1 MGACGCFDN
10 RKIISNNK
18 NNNIN
23 EIIDQVEDSI
33 IKLNGFNDDQ
43 RITQKDDTP
52 IYENTN
58 YIKNEKIHE
67 IDTIGN
73 ELNIKKNH
81 KKKKSI
87 ENVQNED
94 EKNDNFKNN
103 KEKNKKNNK
112 TRKNENL
119 INKEKEKI
127 NNENKKN
134 NNNEKEIEKE
144 NEDEKKTEIKEEKK
158 NEKKE
163 EKIEKKEEINKNE
176 NKQNTIKQKET
187 EKENNENKN
196 KQKKEEQNNEN
207 ILIDNEDNEN
217 KIKKNINYKETKKSD
232 NLNQNETDISL
243 YRYPSNFE
251 IIYQSSSILKGKREI
266 NIVLIGEKQSGKSS
280 FVIKLAENRF
290 ENLYIPT
297 VFIET
302 ISKVMTY
309 NNKRYVLNFDVT
321 PGEQEYQ
328 QDYST
333 LYAKSNFIFLFYDV
347 TNLGSFLRAKKFI
360 KKELKNKVVMYSH
373 NFSNIFIIGNKIDST
388 PFIESSTQ
396 IRSYCEKH
404 QLEFFEISV
413 KTNAGIG
420 YMMNKLLAIFD
431 SISSI

>member
-1 MGACGCFDN
+1 MGVCGCFD
-10 RKIISNNK
+10 RGQIMAKNK

-23 EIIDQVEDSI
+23 QIIDQVDDSI
-33 IKLNGFNDDQ
+33 IKLNEINNDPP
-43 RITQKDDTP
+43 ITQKGKIP
-52 IYENTN
+52 IYEDLKE
-58 YIKNEKIHE
+58 IKNEKIFE
-67 IDTIGN
+67 NEKTIGN
-73 ELNIKKNH
+73 ELKSKKNH
-81 KKKKSI
+81 KKKMSKGI
-87 ENVQNED
+87 DQNE
-94 EKNDNFKNN
+94 
-103 KEKNKKNNK
+103 
-112 TRKNENL
+112 NE
-119 INKEKEKI
+119 

-134 NNNEKEIEKE
+134 NNENIKKKNKTNKIETQTNNE
-144 NEDEKKTEIKEEKK
+144 EEKYNNENIK
-158 NEKKE
+158 NSNNEKKK
-163 EKIEKKEEINKNE
+163 EKKKETNPNKNKQNSSKKEES
-176 NKQNTIKQKET
+176 

-196 KQKKEEQNNEN
+196 KLEEKNEN
-207 ILIDNEDNEN
+207 KLIDNGNNE
-217 KIKKNINYKETKKSD
+217 KNINNKETKKSEI
-232 NLNQNETDISL
+232 LHQNETDISL

-251 IIYQSSSILKGKREI
+251 IIYQSSSILKGKTEI

-321 PGEQEYQ
+321 PGQQEYQ

-347 TNLGSFLRAKKFI
+347 TNLGSFMRAKKYI
-360 KKELKNKVVMYSH
+360 KKELKNKVIMYAN
-373 NFSNIFIIGNKIDST
+373 NFSNIFIIGNKIDCT

-396 IRSYCEKH
+396 IKSYCEKH

>member
-1 MGACGCFDN
+1 MTEEEESSESKKYENIMINENNNESDENNESDDN
-10 RKIISNNK
+10 NESDNK
-18 NNNIN
+18 NITNNI
-23 EIIDQVEDSI
+23 ES
-33 IKLNGFNDDQ
+33 
-43 RITQKDDTP
+43 P
-52 IYENTN
+52 N
-58 YIKNEKIHE
+58 YIGK
-67 IDTIGN
+67 
-73 ELNIKKNH
+73 
-81 KKKKSI
+81 
-87 ENVQNED
+87 EN
-94 EKNDNFKNN
+94 
-103 KEKNKKNNK
+103 
-112 TRKNENL
+112 
-119 INKEKEKI
+119 
-127 NNENKKN
+127 N
-134 NNNEKEIEKE
+134 NNNEKENKKEKDNEKE
-144 NEDEKKTEIKEEKK
+144 NKIEKGNENKKENKKQKEPNENENDEKKKK
-158 NEKKE
+158 KKE
-163 EKIEKKEEINKNE
+163 EPEKNNKKNKIEKK
-176 NKQNTIKQKET
+176 QKIQ
-187 EKENNENKN
+187 NNENK
-196 KQKKEEQNNEN
+196 
-207 ILIDNEDNEN
+207 LIDNENDEN
-217 KIKKNINYKETKKSD
+217 KKEKNKNNKDFNKSENNKEK
-232 NLNQNETDISL
+232 ETDISL

-251 IIYQSSSILKGKREI
+251 IINKSSSLLKDIREI

-360 KKELKNKVVMYSH
+360 KKELKNKIVMYSH

>member
-1 MGACGCFDN
+1 MGVCGCFD
-10 RKIISNNK
+10 RGQIMAKNK

-23 EIIDQVEDSI
+23 QIIDQVDDSI
-33 IKLNGFNDDQ
+33 IKLNEINNDPP
-43 RITQKDDTP
+43 ITQKGKIP
-52 IYENTN
+52 IYEDLKE
-58 YIKNEKIHE
+58 IKNEKIFE
-67 IDTIGN
+67 NEKTIGN
-73 ELNIKKNH
+73 ELKSKKNH
-81 KKKKSI
+81 KKKMSKDI
-87 ENVQNED
+87 DQNE
-94 EKNDNFKNN
+94 
-103 KEKNKKNNK
+103 
-112 TRKNENL
+112 NE
-119 INKEKEKI
+119 

-134 NNNEKEIEKE
+134 NNENIKKKNKTNKIETQTNNE
-144 NEDEKKTEIKEEKK
+144 EEKNNNDNNK
-158 NEKKE
+158 NNNNEKKK
-163 EKIEKKEEINKNE
+163 EKKKETNPNKNKQNSSKKEES
-176 NKQNTIKQKET
+176 

-196 KQKKEEQNNEN
+196 KLEEKNEN
-207 ILIDNEDNEN
+207 KLIDNGNNE
-217 KIKKNINYKETKKSD
+217 KNINNKETKKSEI
-232 NLNQNETDISL
+232 LHQNETDISL

-251 IIYQSSSILKGKREI
+251 IIYQSSSILKGKTEI

-321 PGEQEYQ
+321 PGQQEYQ

-347 TNLGSFLRAKKFI
+347 TNLGSFTRAKKYI
-360 KKELKNKVVMYSH
+360 KKELKNKVIIYAN
-373 NFSNIFIIGNKIDST
+373 NFSNIFIIGNKIDCT

-396 IRSYCEKH
+396 IKSYCEKH

>member
-1 MGACGCFDN
+1 MGVCGCFD
-10 RKIISNNK
+10 RGQIMAKNK

-23 EIIDQVEDSI
+23 QIIDQVDDSI
-33 IKLNGFNDDQ
+33 IKLNEINNDPP
-43 RITQKDDTP
+43 ITQKGKIP
-52 IYENTN
+52 IYEDLKE
-58 YIKNEKIHE
+58 IKNEKIFE
-67 IDTIGN
+67 NEKTIGN
-73 ELNIKKNH
+73 ELKSKKNH
-81 KKKKSI
+81 KKKMSKDI
-87 ENVQNED
+87 DQNE
-94 EKNDNFKNN
+94 
-103 KEKNKKNNK
+103 
-112 TRKNENL
+112 NE
-119 INKEKEKI
+119 

-134 NNNEKEIEKE
+134 NNENIKKKNKTNKIETQTNNE
-144 NEDEKKTEIKEEKK
+144 EEKYNNENIK
-158 NEKKE
+158 NSNNEKKK
-163 EKIEKKEEINKNE
+163 EKKKETNPNKNKQNSSKKEES
-176 NKQNTIKQKET
+176 

-196 KQKKEEQNNEN
+196 KLEEKNEN
-207 ILIDNEDNEN
+207 KLIDNGNNE
-217 KIKKNINYKETKKSD
+217 KNINNKETKKSEI
-232 NLNQNETDISL
+232 LHQNETDISL

-251 IIYQSSSILKGKREI
+251 IIYQSSSILKGKTEI

-321 PGEQEYQ
+321 PGQQEYQ

-347 TNLGSFLRAKKFI
+347 TNLGSFMRAKKYI
-360 KKELKNKVVMYSH
+360 KKELKNKVIMYAN
-373 NFSNIFIIGNKIDST
+373 NFSNIFIIGNKIDCT

-396 IRSYCEKH
+396 IKSYCEKH

>member
-1 MGACGCFDN
+1 MGVCGCFD
-10 RKIISNNK
+10 RGQIMAKNK

-23 EIIDQVEDSI
+23 QIIDQVDDSI
-33 IKLNGFNDDQ
+33 IKLNEINNDPP
-43 RITQKDDTP
+43 ITQKGKIP
-52 IYENTN
+52 IYEDLKE
-58 YIKNEKIHE
+58 IKNEKIFE
-67 IDTIGN
+67 NEKTIGN
-73 ELNIKKNH
+73 ELKSKKNH
-81 KKKKSI
+81 KKKMSKDI
-87 ENVQNED
+87 DQNE
-94 EKNDNFKNN
+94 
-103 KEKNKKNNK
+103 
-112 TRKNENL
+112 NE
-119 INKEKEKI
+119 

-134 NNNEKEIEKE
+134 NNENIKKKNKTNKIETQTNNE
-144 NEDEKKTEIKEEKK
+144 EEKYNNENIK
-158 NEKKE
+158 NSNNEKKK
-163 EKIEKKEEINKNE
+163 EKKKETNPNKNKQNSSKKEES
-176 NKQNTIKQKET
+176 

-196 KQKKEEQNNEN
+196 EKKKLEEKNEN
-207 ILIDNEDNEN
+207 KLIDNGNNE
-217 KIKKNINYKETKKSD
+217 KNINNKETKKSEI
-232 NLNQNETDISL
+232 LHQNETDISL

-251 IIYQSSSILKGKREI
+251 IIYQSSSILKGKTEI

-321 PGEQEYQ
+321 PGQQEYQ

-347 TNLGSFLRAKKFI
+347 TNLGSFMRAKKYI
-360 KKELKNKVVMYSH
+360 KKELKNKVIMYAN
-373 NFSNIFIIGNKIDST
+373 NFSNIFIIGNKIDCT

-396 IRSYCEKH
+396 IKSYCEKH

>member
-1 MGACGCFDN
+1 MGVCGCFD
-10 RKIISNNK
+10 RGQIMAKNK

-23 EIIDQVEDSI
+23 QIIDQVDDSI
-33 IKLNGFNDDQ
+33 IKLNEINNDPP
-43 RITQKDDTP
+43 ITQKGKIP
-52 IYENTN
+52 IYEDLKE
-58 YIKNEKIHE
+58 IKNEKIFE
-67 IDTIGN
+67 NEKTIGN
-73 ELNIKKNH
+73 ELKSKKNH
-81 KKKKSI
+81 KKKMSKDI
-87 ENVQNED
+87 DQNE
-94 EKNDNFKNN
+94 
-103 KEKNKKNNK
+103 
-112 TRKNENL
+112 NE
-119 INKEKEKI
+119 

-134 NNNEKEIEKE
+134 NNENIKKKNKTNKIETQTNNE
-144 NEDEKKTEIKEEKK
+144 EEKYNNENIK
-158 NEKKE
+158 NSNNEKKK
-163 EKIEKKEEINKNE
+163 EKKKETNPNKNKQNSSKKEES
-176 NKQNTIKQKET
+176 

-196 KQKKEEQNNEN
+196 KLEEKNEN
-207 ILIDNEDNEN
+207 KLIDNGNNE
-217 KIKKNINYKETKKSD
+217 KNINNKETKKSEI
-232 NLNQNETDISL
+232 LHQNETDISL

-251 IIYQSSSILKGKREI
+251 IIYQSSSILKGKTEI

>member
-1 MGACGCFDN
+1 MGVCGCFD
-10 RKIISNNK
+10 RGQIMAKNK

-23 EIIDQVEDSI
+23 QIIDQVDDSI
-33 IKLNGFNDDQ
+33 IKLNEINNDPP
-43 RITQKDDTP
+43 ITQKGKIP
-52 IYENTN
+52 IYEDLKE
-58 YIKNEKIHE
+58 IKNKKIFESEK
-67 IDTIGN
+67 TIGN
-73 ELNIKKNH
+73 ELKSKKNH
-81 KKKKSI
+81 KKKMSKDI
-87 ENVQNED
+87 DQNE
-94 EKNDNFKNN
+94 
-103 KEKNKKNNK
+103 
-112 TRKNENL
+112 NE
-119 INKEKEKI
+119 

-134 NNNEKEIEKE
+134 NNENIKKKNKTNKIETKTNNE
-144 NEDEKKTEIKEEKK
+144 EEKYNNENIK
-158 NEKKE
+158 NSNNEKKK
-163 EKIEKKEEINKNE
+163 EKKKETNPNKNKQNSSKKEES
-176 NKQNTIKQKET
+176 

-196 KQKKEEQNNEN
+196 KLEEKNEN
-207 ILIDNEDNEN
+207 KLIDNGNNE
-217 KIKKNINYKETKKSD
+217 KNINNKETKKSEI
-232 NLNQNETDISL
+232 LHQNETDISL

-251 IIYQSSSILKGKREI
+251 IIYQSSSILKGKTEI

-321 PGEQEYQ
+321 PGQQEYQ

-347 TNLGSFLRAKKFI
+347 TNLGSFMRAKKYI
-360 KKELKNKVVMYSH
+360 KKELKNKVIMYAN
-373 NFSNIFIIGNKIDST
+373 NFSNIFIIGNKIDCT

-396 IRSYCEKH
+396 IKSYCEKH